1 MEQSKWNLIVFNAPE
16 STALEIVQRKDDNI
30 HFILIFQLKK
40 DRCRD
45 LRKEQSRTK
54 QNGESNLEI
63 CRGQLVEQLIVLG
76 GQNEQDIDVVNG

>member
-1 MEQSKWNLIVFNAPE
+1 MQ
-16 STALEIVQRKDDNI
+16 
-30 HFILIFQLKK
+30 
-40 DRCRD
+40 RD
-45 LRKEQSRTK
+45 LRKEQSRMK